1 MREFIAVLEQAE
13 VNCEVFTPPE
23 TVPDTNKTKIFL
35 AGTIDM
41 GSSEDWQTKIIG
53 MFAKDRVMFLNPRRA
68 NWDTSWK
75 QDIDSPKF
83 RGQVEWELD
92 QQDDAD
98 IIVMYFAPESK
109 SPITLLELGLAV
121 QYPEK
126 VIVACP
132 EGYWRRGNVEIV
144 CERYKIDFVDSFED
158 MVDALR
164 DRLN

>member
-1 MREFIAVLEQAE
+1 MRELIELMEQAD

-23 TVPDTNKTKIFL
+23 MVPHTDKTKVFL

-41 GSSEDWQTKIIG
+41 GVSEDWQTKTIG
-53 MFAKDRVMFLNPRRA
+53 IFANKSVVFLNPRRA

-92 QQDDAD
+92 QQDEAD
-98 IIVMYFAPESK
+98 IILMFFAPESK

-144 CERYKIDFVDSFED
+144 CERYNIDFVDSYED
-158 MVDALR
+158 MIDAVR
-164 DRLN
+164 ERLN